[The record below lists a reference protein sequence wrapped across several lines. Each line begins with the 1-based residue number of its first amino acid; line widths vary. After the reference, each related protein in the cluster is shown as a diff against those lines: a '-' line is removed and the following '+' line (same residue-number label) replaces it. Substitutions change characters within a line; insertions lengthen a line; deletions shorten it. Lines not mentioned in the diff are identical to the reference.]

1 MTILNGKNTGSFNV
15 QSDVKY
21 ATTDFGTTI
30 EPEVDDVTKP
40 EVDVNDVTDG
50 DEKDVLVSIIGE
62 FGKFQFISVLL
73 IGLTGFTYP
82 WVNFANKFLTYEV
95 EFWCSK
101 VQTCFLD
108 IRIK

>member
-15 QSDVKY
+15 HGDVKY
-21 ATTDFGTTI
+21 ATTDFGTAI
-30 EPEVDDVTKP
+30 EPEVAADDVTEQ
-40 EVDVNDVTDG
+40 EVEVNDGDG
-50 DEKDVLVSIIGE
+50 KDVLVSIIGE
-62 FGKFQFISVLL
+62 FGKFQFISVML

-108 IRIK
+108 IRTM